1 MTDRIVECVDRGR
14 VALDQFSAADQATA
28 DAAVTAIVWSLY
40 RPTNAWEL
48 AELAVAETGQLA
60 VTETGLGGDSSSS
73 AVPFRATRQTLRIRT
88 TTFDGRRPD
97 GSRCP

>member
-1 MTDRIVECVDRGR
+1 MTDRIVERVDRGR

-28 DAAVTAIVWSLY
+28 DAAVTAIAWSLY

-48 AELAVAETGQLA
+48 AEPAVAEA
-60 VTETGLGGDSSSS
+60 GLGGDLSIS

-97 GSRCP
+97 GSRCS

>member
-14 VALDQFSAADQATA
+14 VALDQFSAADQATT
-28 DAAVTAIVWSLY
+28 DAAVTAIAWSLY

-48 AELAVAETGQLA
+48 AELAVAETG
-60 VTETGLGGDSSSS
+60 LGGDSSSS
-73 AVPFRATRQTLRIRT
+73 AVPFRATPQTLRT
-88 TTFDGRRPD
+88 SATTFDGRRPD